1 MEIKL
6 REQIIINLYQTVLY
20 RFDVSLHC
28 SRDGKLERDWGSGSD
43 QIERIISFNFDFKV
57 C

>member
-20 RFDVSLHC
+20 RFDVSLCC
-28 SRDGKLERDWGSGSD
+28 SRDGKLERDWDTGSD
-43 QIERIISFNFDFKV
+43 QVGRIFLFQF
-57 C
+57 